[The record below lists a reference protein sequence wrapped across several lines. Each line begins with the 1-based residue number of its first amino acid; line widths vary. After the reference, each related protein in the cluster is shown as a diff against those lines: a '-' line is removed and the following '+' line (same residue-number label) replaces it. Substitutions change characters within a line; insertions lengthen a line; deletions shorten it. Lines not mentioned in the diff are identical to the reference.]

1 MEIFKGLLAERPVMA
16 ATAYELLAFGLFA
29 AVTLGSSLGVV
40 LVREVWHAVL
50 LLGVAL
56 LSVAV
61 HFVML
66 QAEFLAAMQVLVY
79 VGGVLILI
87 SFAVMLVSRGGA
99 PAEALASPSLKL
111 GSHLVR
117 GLGAVAL
124 FGVLALAVLR
134 SAFAAPAGFPADASI
149 TASIGYALFNLAG
162 GGVPSEGFLAA
173 FEIIDV
179 VLVAALV
186 AAVMLA
192 RREVGGSVRGGLRPD
207 GGSATSGP
215 DPSADLDG
223 RDDQ

>member
-1 MEIFKGLLAERPVMA
+1 MEIFKGLLTEVPPMA

-40 LVREVWHAVL
+40 LVQEVWHAAL

-87 SFAVMLVSRGGA
+87 SFAVMLVSRGDA
-99 PAEALASPSLKL
+99 SADALTSPSFKT
-111 GSHLVR
+111 GSHLAR

-124 FGVLALAVLR
+124 FGVLAWTVVRATIG
-134 SAFAAPAGFPADASI
+134 APAGFPADAAI
-149 TASIGYALFNLAG
+149 TESIGYAMFGLPG
-162 GGVPSEGFLAA
+162 GNVPAEGFLAA
-173 FEIIDV
+173 FEIVDV

-186 AAVMLA
+186 GAVMLA
-192 RREVGGSVRGGLRPD
+192 RRETGGSVRSTLRSD
-207 GGSATSGP
+207 GGPAGPGDASAP
-215 DPSADLDG
+215 ADGGDE
-223 RDDQ
+223 R